1 MCTLCNCRL
10 CSVKHRTL
18 LLGKLGECTLFC
30 LVQCTV
36 WAHYRCAHLLFV
48 STVYYIAHC
57 AQHWAEHW
65 CSNWGRRI
73 LTICEHCELCTE
85 LCAISTMYC
94 SLYCCALCSNWST
107 GAVCTVLKLGQEGL
121 VGWAPVRQA
130 GAALVRESGPTCLGP
145 RPSHPL
151 LSSWGFTPNLHNC
164 SLFMLWHQLKHHPN
178 WINLDEHLSGSP
190 FSKRGEWYV
199 WMMIQSLVAIKY
211 SIRHKHSSKQTPA
224 RPPDL

>member
-107 GAVCTVLKLGQEGL
+107 VQCALCTVLKLVHCVLCTVNCAVALCWNWGTVGTVHCAQTGAGGVGGL
-121 VGWAPVRQA
+121 GARQA
-130 GAALVRESGPTCLGP
+130 SRSSSGKGKWTNLFGTQTISPPPLILRLHTKFTQLLIIHAL
-145 RPSHPL
+145 
-151 LSSWGFTPNLHNC
+151 
-164 SLFMLWHQLKHHPN
+164 
-178 WINLDEHLSGSP
+178 
-190 FSKRGEWYV
+190 
-199 WMMIQSLVAIKY
+199 A
-211 SIRHKHSSKQTPA
+211 PA
-224 RPPDL
+224 